1 MAARSSRIDAL
12 RGVAVF
18 GILLMNVW
26 GFVYGYSLYRHMPPE
41 GLGLADKLA
50 VFVVAAFAE
59 QKFYPIFAF
68 LFGAGFALQMGGR
81 RPSGPE
87 LEADKARYRRRLRW
101 LVVCGLLH
109 GALLWFGDILLA
121 YSLTGFW
128 LVRKAG
134 KPLAE
139 LARSLCL
146 LLVVNA
152 VVIALYAAGMWYG
165 FDPSTEAVDARLVE
179 ASTSRAVYTQ
189 SGYVAATLT
198 RLQEFGVNISGF
210 VVFGPRLALLF
221 LLGVFAVRL
230 GWLTRAQRHRRLW
243 RRILWTALAL
253 GLPFNVLWG
262 LMALADVMDPFN
274 PVPELA
280 VMAAFVDLGGPVL
293 AAALVAAIMLA
304 RERALAWLAPVGRMA
319 LTNYLSQSVILMLL
333 LQGVGL
339 GWGATLSHAQLL
351 GVCACIMLAQLVFC
365 HWWLASHRQGPM
377 EALWRRYT
385 EAG

>member
-12 RGVAVF
+12 RGLAVF
-18 GILLMNVW
+18 GILLVNVW
-26 GFVYGYSLYRHMPPE
+26 GFVYGLSPYRYLPPD
-41 GLGLADKLA
+41 GLNTADKL
-50 VFVVAAFAE
+50 VIFVVAAFAE

-68 LFGAGFALQMGGR
+68 LFGAGFALQLGGR

-101 LVVCGLLH
+101 LMMCGLLH
-109 GALLWFGDILLA
+109 GAMLWFGDILFA
-121 YSLTGFW
+121 YSLAGFW

-139 LARSLCL
+139 LAFSLR
-146 LLVVNA
+146 LLVFVNA
-152 VVIALYAAGMWYG
+152 VVIASYAALMWYG
-165 FDPSTEAVDARLVE
+165 FDASTEAVAARLVE
-179 ASTSRAVYTQ
+179 AGTAHAVYTQ

-198 RLQEFGVNISGF
+198 RLHDFGANISGF

-230 GWLTRAQRHRRLW
+230 GWLTHPQRHRSVW
-243 RRILWTALAL
+243 RRILRTALAL

-262 LMALADVMDPFN
+262 AMALADVIDPFD
-274 PVPELA
+274 PTPGFA
-280 VMAAFVDLGGPVL
+280 VMAALLDVGGPL
-293 AAALVAAIMLA
+293 QAAALVAAIMLA
-304 RERALAWLAPVGRMA
+304 RERCLAALVPVGRMA
-319 LTNYLSQSVILMLL
+319 LTCYLSQSVLLMLL
-333 LQGVGL
+333 LQGFGL

-351 GVCACIMLAQLVFC
+351 GVCGCIMLAQLLFC
-365 HWWLASHRQGPM
+365 HWWLASHQQGPM

-385 EAG
+385 VAG